1 MNPWFSLLRP
11 ATDIADIQPG
21 VMLQRVLT
29 YRQERQILHGWDDP
43 TRFHRDSMDQFM
55 RTVLTR
61 IDAVEPRPGSTKRIT
76 VLDRAP
82 TPDFYL
88 QETSEV
94 FSSGSAFRSLPNT
107 LEISRALEAHG
118 KVTVIDTAAVSPE
131 EQVRA
136 LANTDLLVA
145 QHGAGLA
152 NMVWMPPGSAVLE
165 IKPPLV
171 PTVNEIFANLAA
183 CRELDHLAVDQ
194 VGVHTPIEV
203 DSVIAGAARL
213 LSSPGAEDIAKQIDY
228 LARALKA
235 PRIHE
240 AANRLG
246 AQARDAGWSHE
257 EYLAAVLDRE
267 VCARGACGAELRIRP
282 AGFGSRKT
290 IEDFT
295 FDHQPGFKR
304 DTIAHLATGAFLA
317 RGYNV
322 DLLGP
327 PGTGETHLAVGASVS
342 KRPRPVTGSSSPPR
356 PNG

>member
-1 MNPWFSLLRP
+1 MDGSGVTRKRWRLERIMVVPAQWQGSVEHFYHFFLGYFMPLVLWQERTGTMAFTLRDCGPMNPWFSLLRP
-11 ATDIADIQPG
+11 ATDIAYIQPG

-171 PTVNEIFANLAA
+171 PIVNEIFANLAA

-194 VGVHTPIEV
+194 VGEHTPIEV

-213 LSSPGAEDIAKQIDY
+213 LSSPGEMVPPMPGRLPMRFLRQ
-228 LARALKA
+228 L
-235 PRIHE
+235 PR
-240 AANRLG
+240 RL
-246 AQARDAGWSHE
+246 
-257 EYLAAVLDRE
+257 
-267 VCARGACGAELRIRP
+267 
-282 AGFGSRKT
+282 
-290 IEDFT
+290 
-295 FDHQPGFKR
+295 
-304 DTIAHLATGAFLA
+304 
-317 RGYNV
+317 
-322 DLLGP
+322 
-327 PGTGETHLAVGASVS
+327 
-342 KRPRPVTGSSSPPR
+342 
-356 PNG
+356 